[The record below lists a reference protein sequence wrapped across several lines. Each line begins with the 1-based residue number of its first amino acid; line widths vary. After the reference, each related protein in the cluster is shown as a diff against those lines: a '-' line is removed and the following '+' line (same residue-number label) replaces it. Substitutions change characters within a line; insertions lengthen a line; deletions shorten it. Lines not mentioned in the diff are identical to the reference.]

1 MDISKSR
8 FYTIL
13 FVIVIFL
20 QLYLPSFKANLFI
33 QIGVVALYFFIE
45 KVTVSIFFLIK
56 TIPVI
61 VLLILGFVGT
71 LIHNYLIYDILKDIF
86 HFLKPLLGL
95 FIGYLFY
102 KKIDNLS
109 YFIKTIV
116 LCGFFS
122 AMIHFIILL
131 VTGDLFSGSVE
142 RIRTF
147 GKDNFLELFALFFL
161 VYHKNFYKDPIF
173 RTNLKRKIVLVFLV
187 ASNILYLS
195 RTMIVV
201 ATILFLSIKG
211 YTVLTKKTLRFMS
224 AFSLVLVLF
233 YVFLF
238 SVKIERDKPG
248 IENFFYK
255 LKIAP
260 AELFQTKIDRDN
272 HADLWDHWR
281 GYEVKRALALMKDNP
296 SSFLFGTGHGSLVN
310 LKFYAPLTGE
320 EKGIKYI
327 SELHNGYMYLFY
339 KTGIMGIVI
348 LLTFLT
354 ILYRTIYFKEKDT
367 FFSTIFIS
375 AIGLIYFFTTLTIT
389 GIYNGRDIIIFILGA
404 LLYFERKNNF
414 QKNISE

>member
-1 MDISKSR
+1 M
-8 FYTIL
+8 
-13 FVIVIFL
+13 

-33 QIGVVALYFFIE
+33 QIGVVVLYFFIE
-45 KVTVSIFFLIK
+45 KATVSIFFLIK
-56 TIPVI
+56 TIPVV

-211 YTVLTKKTLRFMS
+211 YTLLTKKTLRFMS
-224 AFSLVLVLF
+224 VFSLVLVLF

-281 GYEVKRALALMKDNP
+281 GYEVKRAFALMNDNP

-367 FFSTIFIS
+367 VFSTIFIS

-404 LLYFERKNNF
+404 LLYFEK
-414 QKNISE
+414 KNISE